1 MHRLAIFASG
11 SGTNAENII
20 RHFQNKP
27 QIKVSCI
34 CTNRADAYVTER
46 VRPYNIPVLVFSRQD
61 FYETD
66 KIPDYLEENKIDWII
81 LAGFLW
87 LIPANLIEK
96 YTSRIINIHPALLPK
111 YGGKG
116 MFGASVHKAV
126 IENREKQSG
135 ITIHFVNNEYD
146 KGNIIFQVACNIDPA
161 DTPDTLASRVHALE
175 YEHFPRVIEEVIKGQ
190 GTGD

>member
-20 RHFQNKP
+20 RYFQNKP

-34 CTNRADAYVTER
+34 CTNRADAYVAER
-46 VRPYNIPVLVFSRQD
+46 VRPYNIPVFVFSRQD
-61 FYETD
+61 FYESD
-66 KIPDYLEENKIDWII
+66 KILDYLKENKIDWII

-87 LIPANLIEK
+87 LIPANLIDR
-96 YTSRIINIHPALLPK
+96 YSSRIINIHPALLPK

-116 MFGASVHKAV
+116 MYGASVHKAV
-126 IENREKQSG
+126 IENQEKQSG

-146 KGNIIFQVACNIDPA
+146 KGNIIFQVACNIDPS
-161 DTPDTLASRVHALE
+161 DTPDTLASKVHALE
-175 YEHFPRVIEEVIKGQ
+175 YKHFPRVIEEVVRSKEK
-190 GTGD
+190 

>member
-20 RHFQNKP
+20 RYFQNKP

-46 VRPYNIPVLVFSRQD
+46 VRPYNIPVLLFSRQD
-61 FYETD
+61 FYETE
-66 KIPDYLEENKIDWII
+66 KVIDYLEESKVDWII

-87 LIPANLIEK
+87 LIPANLVDR
-96 YTSRIINIHPALLPK
+96 YASHIINIHPALLPK

-116 MFGASVHKAV
+116 MYGASVHKAV
-126 IENREKQSG
+126 MENGEKQSG
-135 ITIHFVNNEYD
+135 ITIHFVNREYD
-146 KGNIIFQVACNIDPA
+146 KGNIIFQTSCKIDPS
-161 DTPDTLASRVHALE
+161 DTPDSLASKVHALE
-175 YEHFPRVIEEVIKGQ
+175 YEHFPRVIEEVITNSEK
-190 GTGD
+190 